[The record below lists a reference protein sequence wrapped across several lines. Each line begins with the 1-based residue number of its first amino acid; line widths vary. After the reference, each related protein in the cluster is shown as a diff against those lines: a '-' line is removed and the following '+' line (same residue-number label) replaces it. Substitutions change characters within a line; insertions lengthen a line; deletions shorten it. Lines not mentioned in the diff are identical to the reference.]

1 MTAHLHDPVHGYSDP
16 DRLWTTTNVAEAT
29 PDILTPLCWSVFGD
43 GMERAWLDSMGT
55 FGVLGRS
62 EREISNDPNK
72 RATAAVL
79 GRQAVNIAVLRQVVA
94 RLPGVHPD
102 DVERDIFGSVR
113 SGIPKEPGA
122 PRRIPVIIVKLPIA
136 MLGIDRHIRAMYAD
150 QHRWWRAE
158 VLEAAAGT
166 PRSAAEAMARL
177 EESHRRFAVAM
188 TLHHRSRF
196 LLSAAEKPVRD
207 AFTRIGRPDD
217 ARELLCAYGGV
228 AETGMAD
235 ALYAVARDELSI
247 TEFLGEYGFHGP
259 NEGNVYTR
267 SWREEPERVN
277 ALVAGYRNRSD
288 LRSPRAQEAEAI
300 RARQARQVELMA
312 ALPSRVRPSV
322 RFAWT
327 RAAGMTRKL
336 ELGKAAYLMA
346 LDGARAAAR
355 ELGAALAAD
364 DMLTDADD
372 TFFLTVPELSD
383 LTARRSDPATAW
395 ALVAYRRGQREL
407 YQRIAMPLTWTG
419 FPDVDRLVQQAADKP
434 ANEYCTSLVRGVA
447 WGGGTVTGRA
457 RVIRNPH
464 DDVELEA
471 GDILVCRFTDPS
483 WAPLFSMSEALV
495 IDIGGAQSHG
505 AVVAR
510 ELGIPYVIGTDNG
523 TDLIREGAVITVN
536 GTNGDITVMADR
548 SLA

>member
-1 MTAHLHDPVHGYSDP
+1 MTAELHDPVRGYSDP

-43 GMERAWLDSMGT
+43 GMERAWLDSMGA
-55 FGVLGRS
+55 FGVLGAS
-62 EREISNDPNK
+62 EREISDDPNK
-72 RATAAVL
+72 RAAAAVL
-79 GRQAVNIAVLRQVVA
+79 GRQAVNIAVLRRVVA

-113 SGIPKEPGA
+113 AGIPEEPGA
-122 PRRIPVIIVKLPIA
+122 PRRIPVILVKLPMA
-136 MLGIDRHIRAMYAD
+136 MLGIDRHINAMYAD
-150 QHRWWRAE
+150 QLRWWRSE
-158 VLEAAAGT
+158 IFDSSAGS
-166 PRSAAEAMARL
+166 RSAADAMARL
-177 EESHRRFAVAM
+177 DESHRRFAVAM
-188 TLHHRSRF
+188 SLHHRSRF
-196 LLSAAEKPVRD
+196 LLSAAEKPVVD
-207 AFTRIGRPDD
+207 AFTRIGRPED
-217 ARELLCAYGGV
+217 ARDLLSAYGGV

-235 ALYAVARDELSI
+235 AMYAVARAELSM
-247 TEFLGEYGFHGP
+247 TEFLREYGFHGP

-267 SWREEPERVN
+267 SWREEPHRVN

-288 LRSPRAQEAEAI
+288 LRRPREQEAEAM
-300 RARQARQVELMA
+300 RVRAARQSELMA
-312 ALPSRVRPSV
+312 TLPGRARPAV
-322 RFAWT
+322 KFAWA
-327 RAAGMTRKL
+327 RAGGMTRKL

-364 DMLTDADD
+364 GVLADADD
-372 TFFLTVPELSD
+372 TFFLTVPELGD
-383 LTARRSDPATAW
+383 LTARRIEPARAQ
-395 ALVAYRRGQREL
+395 ALAAYRREQRAL
-407 YQRIAMPLTWTG
+407 YQRITMPLTWTG
-419 FPDVDRLVQQAADKP
+419 FPDVDFLVRQAADKP
-434 ANEYCTSLVRGVA
+434 ANDYSTSLVRGVA

-457 RVIRNPH
+457 RVVRSPH
-464 DDVELEA
+464 EDVELEA

-483 WAPLFSMSEALV
+483 WAPLFSMAEALV

-536 GTNGDITVMADR
+536 GTNGDITVVADR
-548 SLA
+548 TLA